1 MKIFRPLKFMDTV
14 KFFSLQ
20 RTSLHKTKRDLK
32 QALQQ
37 QLLGITKLHKI
48 NGMGLFAMN
57 KFKTKH

>member
-1 MKIFRPLKFMDTV
+1 MDTI

-57 KFKTKH
+57 KFKTKR